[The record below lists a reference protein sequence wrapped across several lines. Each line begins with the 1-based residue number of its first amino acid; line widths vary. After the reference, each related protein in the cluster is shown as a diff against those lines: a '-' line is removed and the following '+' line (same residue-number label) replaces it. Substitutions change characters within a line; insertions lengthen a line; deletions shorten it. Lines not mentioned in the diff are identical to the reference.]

1 MLLSLAV
8 ILITGI
14 VFGFA
19 FKKIHLPALTGMLI
33 AGIIIGPHALDLI
46 SPSLTDISTE
56 LRQIALIIIL
66 TRAGLSLNLAD
77 LKKVGR
83 PALLM
88 CFVPS
93 VFELIGVVL
102 LAPRLLDVTVL
113 DALIIGFVIAAVS
126 PAVIVPRMLKISEE
140 GYGIDKKIPQMI
152 TAGTSIDDVFVIIL
166 FTALMT
172 VYSGETIAAADF
184 DWIQIPISVMTGIA
198 VGVLTGLSLSILFK
212 KAKIENIIKVIT
224 LLCISFIFI
233 TAENMTDP
241 SIPFSGLLAIMTAGI
256 ILFKFNRPAA
266 GEISLTYSKLWI
278 PAEIIVFVLI
288 GAAADISYS
297 LSAGIMTVVV
307 IAAALMFRAAGVF
320 VCLLKTEL
328 NMTERLFCM
337 IAYMPKATVQ
347 ATIGGIPLA
356 MGLPCGPIVLAM
368 AVISILI
375 TAPLGAWAIEK
386 SYKQLL
392 RKDKDTIKNE
402 EQMRDK
408 GE

>member
-1 MLLSLAV
+1 MLLSLAL

-33 AGIIIGPHALDLI
+33 AGIIIGPQVLDLI

-83 PALLM
+83 PALLI

-93 VFELIGVVL
+93 VFDITGTIL
-102 LAPRLLDVTVL
+102 LAPRLLGVTVL
-113 DALIIGFVIAAVS
+113 DALIIGLVIAAVS
-126 PAVIVPRMLKISEE
+126 PAVIVPRMLKIATE

-152 TAGTSIDDVFVIIL
+152 TAGTSIDDVFIIIL
-166 FTALMT
+166 FTALMAAMT
-172 VYSGETIAAADF
+172 AHSGENMTALTAADLN
-184 DWIQIPISVMTGIA
+184 WIQISISVISGIA
-198 VGVLTGLSLSILFK
+198 VGILTGFSLSVLFK
-212 KAKIENIIKVIT
+212 KIKIENIIKVIT
-224 LLCISFIFI
+224 LLCISFIFVA
-233 TAENMTDP
+233 AENMTDP

-256 ILFKFNRPAA
+256 MLFKFDKPAA
-266 GEISLTYSKLWI
+266 GEISSVYSKMWV
-278 PAEIIVFVLI
+278 PAEIVVFVLI

-297 LSAGIMTVVV
+297 MSAGIMTVIVV
-307 IAAALMFRAAGVF
+307 LAALAFRMAGVF

-328 NMTERLFCM
+328 NMKERLFCM

-356 MGLPCGPIVLAM
+356 MGLPCGQIVLAM
-368 AVISILI
+368 AVISILV
-375 TAPLGAWAIEK
+375 TAPLGAWGIEK
-386 SYKQLL
+386 SYEQLL
-392 RKDKDTIKNE
+392 HKTK
-402 EQMRDK
+402 
-408 GE
+408 

>member
-1 MLLSLAV
+1 MLLSLAL

-33 AGIIIGPHALDLI
+33 AGIIIGPQVLDLI

-83 PALLM
+83 PALLI

-93 VFELIGVVL
+93 VFEITGTIL
-102 LAPRLLDVTVL
+102 LAPRLLGVTVL
-113 DALIIGFVIAAVS
+113 DALIIGLVIAAVS
-126 PAVIVPRMLKISEE
+126 PAVIVPRMLKIATE

-152 TAGTSIDDVFVIIL
+152 TAGTSIDDVFIIIL
-166 FTALMT
+166 FTALMAAMT
-172 VYSGETIAAADF
+172 AHSGENMTALTAADLN
-184 DWIQIPISVMTGIA
+184 WIQISISVISGIA
-198 VGVLTGLSLSILFK
+198 VGILTGFSLSVLFK
-212 KAKIENIIKVIT
+212 KIKIENIIKVIT
-224 LLCISFIFI
+224 LLCISFIFVA
-233 TAENMTDP
+233 AENMTDP

-256 ILFKFNRPAA
+256 MLFKFDKPAA
-266 GEISLTYSKLWI
+266 GEISSVYSKMWV
-278 PAEIIVFVLI
+278 PAEIVVFVLI

-297 LSAGIMTVVV
+297 MSAGIMTVVV
-307 IAAALMFRAAGVF
+307 VLAALAFRMAGVF

-328 NMTERLFCM
+328 NMKERLFCM

-375 TAPLGAWAIEK
+375 TAPLGAWGIEK
-386 SYKQLL
+386 NYKRLL
-392 RKDKDTIKNE
+392 SKTE
-402 EQMRDK
+402 
-408 GE
+408 

>member
-1 MLLSLAV
+1 MLLSLAL

-33 AGIIIGPHALDLI
+33 AGIIIGPQVLDLI

-83 PALLM
+83 PALLI

-93 VFELIGVVL
+93 VFEITGTIL
-102 LAPRLLDVTVL
+102 LAPRLLGVTVL
-113 DALIIGFVIAAVS
+113 DALIIGLVIAAVS
-126 PAVIVPRMLKISEE
+126 PAVIVPRMLKIATE

-152 TAGTSIDDVFVIIL
+152 TAGTSIDDVFIIIL
-166 FTALMT
+166 FTALMAAMT
-172 VYSGETIAAADF
+172 AHSGENMTALTAADLN
-184 DWIQIPISVMTGIA
+184 WIQISISVISGIA
-198 VGVLTGLSLSILFK
+198 VGILTGFSLSVLFK
-212 KAKIENIIKVIT
+212 KIKIENIIKVIT
-224 LLCISFIFI
+224 VLCISFIFV
-233 TAENMTDP
+233 AVENMTEP
-241 SIPFSGLLAIMTAGI
+241 PIPFSGLLAIMTAGI
-256 ILFKFNRPAA
+256 MLFKFDKPTA
-266 GEISLTYSKLWI
+266 GEISSVYSKIWI
-278 PAEIIVFVLI
+278 PAEIVVFVLI

-297 LSAGIMTVVV
+297 MSAGIMTVVV
-307 IAAALMFRAAGVF
+307 VLAALAFRMAGVF

-328 NMTERLFCM
+328 NMKERLFCM

-356 MGLPCGPIVLAM
+356 MGLPCGQIVLAM
-368 AVISILI
+368 AVISILV
-375 TAPLGAWAIEK
+375 TAPLGAWGIEK
-386 SYKQLL
+386 SYEQLL
-392 RKDKDTIKNE
+392 HKTK
-402 EQMRDK
+402 
-408 GE
+408 

>member
-19 FKKIHLPALTGMLI
+19 FKKIRLPALMGMLI
-33 AGIIIGPHALDLI
+33 AGIILGPQSLNLI

-66 TRAGLSLNLAD
+66 TRAGLSLNLSD

-83 PALLM
+83 PAILM

-93 VFELIGVVL
+93 VFEIIGVVL

-113 DALIIGFVIAAVS
+113 DALIIGLVIAAVS

-152 TAGTSIDDVFVIIL
+152 TAGTSIDDVFVIIV
-166 FTALMT
+166 FTVLMT
-172 VYSGETIAAADF
+172 VYSGEIIAASGF

-198 VGVLTGLSLSILFK
+198 VGVLTGISLSVLFK
-212 KAKIENIIKVIT
+212 KIKIENIIKVIT

-233 TAENMTDP
+233 AAENMTNP
-241 SIPFSGLLAIMTAGI
+241 PIPFSGLLAIMTAGI
-256 ILFKFNRPAA
+256 MLFKFDKSSA
-266 GEISLTYSKLWI
+266 GEISSTYSKLWI

-297 LSAGIMTVVV
+297 MSAGIMTVVV
-307 IAAALMFRAAGVF
+307 VLAALAFRMAGVF

-328 NMTERLFCM
+328 NMKERLFCM

-375 TAPLGAWAIEK
+375 TAPLGAWGIEK
-386 SYKQLL
+386 NYKRLL
-392 RKDKDTIKNE
+392 SKTE
-402 EQMRDK
+402 
-408 GE
+408 

>member
-19 FKKIHLPALTGMLI
+19 FKKIRLPALTGMLI
-33 AGIIIGPHALDLI
+33 AGIIIGPQALNLI

-66 TRAGLSLNLAD
+66 TRAGLSLNLSE

-83 PALLM
+83 PAILM
-88 CFVPS
+88 CFLPS
-93 VFELIGVVL
+93 VFEIVGVVL
-102 LAPRLLDVTVL
+102 LAPRLLNVTVL
-113 DALIIGFVIAAVS
+113 DALIIGLVIAAVS
-126 PAVIVPRMLKISEE
+126 PAVIVPRMLKIAMD
-140 GYGIDKKIPQMI
+140 GYGTDKKIPQMI

-166 FTALMT
+166 FTVLMAAMT
-172 VYSGETIAAADF
+172 AHPDGNITAADLN
-184 DWIQIPISVMTGIA
+184 WIQIPISAVSGIA
-198 VGVLTGLSLSILFK
+198 AGVLTGFLLSVLFK
-212 KAKIENIIKVIT
+212 KAKVENITKVIT
-224 LLCISFIFI
+224 VLCISFIFI
-233 TAENMTDP
+233 TAENMADLP
-241 SIPFSGLLAIMTAGI
+241 IPFSGLLAIMAVGI
-256 ILFKFNRPAA
+256 MLFKFDKPSA
-266 GEISLTYSKLWI
+266 GEISSAYSKLWI

-320 VCLLKTEL
+320 VCLLKTEFTL
-328 NMTERLFCM
+328 KERLFCM

-356 MGLPCGPIVLAM
+356 MGLPCGQIVLAV

-375 TAPLGAWAIEK
+375 TAPLGAWGIER
-386 SYKQLL
+386 SYKKLL
-392 RKDKDTIKNE
+392 IKT
-402 EQMRDK
+402 
-408 GE
+408 